1 MNASHTAAPS
11 TASPSAV
18 PSQTSQTSRNS
29 PTTTASRS
37 TASSVE
43 RLAPWAFEAFVEANT
58 HDTAYRPPVVDGPVG
73 PTIVRN
79 GRELVNFASISFLD
93 LDRHV
98 PERRQFAEAALAHG
112 LSTSGSRMTQG
123 ICRPHQV
130 LEETI
135 ARHTGKEQAISFAS
149 GLLANIGFVNA
160 MSSSAHFDAGIEVS
174 NHDTVFVVDRD
185 VHWSIWKG
193 LEGLRYGRNVH
204 AFRHNDVADL
214 ARILDRV
221 RARKTV
227 KTVVIAESIY
237 SADGTMGPIVEILDE
252 CDRHGAVS
260 MIDDANGFM
269 VYGPENRPYAR
280 EAAAIRE
287 RADFVM
293 VSLSKSIGLE
303 GGAIAG
309 PAAAIDAFELL
320 SGTSMFTAAIQP
332 PTAYLAE
339 RTIEALAGD
348 PAVVDDYL
356 AHAARFRRQMHEAD
370 TPTTP
375 TESYMLSV
383 PIGSDAAA
391 LQMREWFVD
400 DGYLVPVFS
409 YPAVSRNQA
418 LLRLF
423 PHAGHTEEQL
433 DGFLRTLLTY
443 RRRLGV

>member
-1 MNASHTAAPS
+1 M
-11 TASPSAV
+11 
-18 PSQTSQTSRNS
+18 
-29 PTTTASRS
+29 TASRAS
-37 TASSVE
+37 TPSGD
-43 RLAPWAFEAFVEANT
+43 RLAPWAFAAFVEANT

-73 PTIVRN
+73 PTITRN

-93 LDRHV
+93 LGRHV
-98 PERRQFAEAALAHG
+98 PVRRHFADGALAHG

-130 LEETI
+130 LEERI
-135 ARHTGKEQAISFAS
+135 ARHTGKERAISFAT
-149 GLLANIGFVNA
+149 GLLANIGFVHA
-160 MSSSAHFDAGIEVS
+160 MSSSAHFDTGVEVR

-193 LEGLRYGRNVH
+193 LQGFDYGRNVH
-204 AFRHNDVADL
+204 AFRHNDVSDL
-214 ARILDRV
+214 ARVLNQV
-221 RARKTV
+221 SAS

-269 VYGPENRPYAR
+269 VYGPGHRPYAR

-293 VSLSKSIGLE
+293 VSLSKAIGLE

-332 PTAYLAE
+332 PTAYAAE
-339 RTIEALAGD
+339 RTIAALADD
-348 PAVVDDYL
+348 PRIVDDYL
-356 AHAARFRRQMHEAD
+356 AHAARLRHQMHEAG
-370 TPTTP
+370 TATTP

-383 PIGSDAAA
+383 PVGDDAAA
-391 LQMREWFVD
+391 LQMREWFVE

-409 YPAVSRNQA
+409 YPAVTRNQA

-423 PHAGHTEEQL
+423 PHAGHTEEQM

-443 RRRLGV
+443 RRRLGL

>member
-1 MNASHTAAPS
+1 MTTSRTAAPS
-11 TASPSAV
+11 V
-18 PSQTSQTSRNS
+18 D
-29 PTTTASRS
+29 
-37 TASSVE
+37 
-43 RLAPWAFEAFVEANT
+43 RLAPWAFAAFVEANT

-73 PTIVRN
+73 PTIVQG

-93 LDRHV
+93 LERHIPV
-98 PERRQFAEAALAHG
+98 REHFAAGALAHG

-123 ICRPHQV
+123 ICRPHQL
-130 LEETI
+130 LEETV
-135 ARHTGKEQAISFAS
+135 ARHTGKERAISFAT
-149 GLLANIGFVNA
+149 GLLANIGFVHA
-160 MSSSAHFDAGIEVS
+160 MSSAAHFDAGIEVR
-174 NHDTVFVVDRD
+174 NRDTVFVVDRD

-204 AFRHNDVADL
+204 AFRHNDVAHL
-214 ARILDRV
+214 TRVLDRV
-221 RARKTV
+221 PPG

-237 SADGTMGPIVEILDE
+237 SADGTMGPIADILDA

-269 VYGPENRPYAR
+269 VYGPEHRPYAR

-293 VSLSKSIGLE
+293 VSLSKAIGLE
-303 GGAIAG
+303 GGVIAG
-309 PAAAIDAFELL
+309 PASAVDAFELL

-332 PTAYLAE
+332 PTAHAAT
-339 RTIEALAGD
+339 RTIDALADD
-348 PAVVDDYL
+348 PRIVDDYL
-356 AHAARFRRQMHEAD
+356 AHASRLRHQMHEAG

-375 TESYMLSV
+375 TDSYMLSV

-391 LQMREWFVD
+391 LQMREWFVE

-423 PHAGHTEEQL
+423 PHAGHTEEQM

>member
-1 MNASHTAAPS
+1 M
-11 TASPSAV
+11 
-18 PSQTSQTSRNS
+18 
-29 PTTTASRS
+29 
-37 TASSVE
+37 
-43 RLAPWAFEAFVEANT
+43 
-58 HDTAYRPPVVDGPVG
+58 VDGPVG

-98 PERRQFAEAALAHG
+98 PARRHFAEAAIAHG

-135 ARHTGKEQAISFAS
+135 ARHTGKERAISFAT
-149 GLLANIGFVNA
+149 GLLANIGFVHA
-160 MSSSAHFDAGIEVS
+160 MSSSAYFDTGIEVR
-174 NHDTVFVVDRD
+174 NRDTVFVVDRD

-193 LEGLRYGRNVH
+193 LEGLGYGRNVH

-214 ARILDRV
+214 AAILGRIQSR
-221 RARKTV
+221 

-269 VYGPENRPYAR
+269 VYGAENRPYAR
-280 EAAAIRE
+280 EAVAIRE

-293 VSLSKSIGLE
+293 VSLSKAIGLE

-332 PTAYLAE
+332 PTAYLAD
-339 RTIEALAGD
+339 RTIDVLAD
-348 PAVVDDYL
+348 HPEIVDDYL
-356 AHAARFRRQMHEAD
+356 AHAARLRRQMHAIG
-370 TPTTP
+370 TMTTP

-383 PIGSDAAA
+383 PIGADAAA
-391 LQMREWFVD
+391 LQMREWFVE

-423 PHAGHTEEQL
+423 PHAGHTEAQM
-433 DGFLRTLLTY
+433 DGFLRTLLIY
-443 RRRLGV
+443 RRRLGL

>member
-1 MNASHTAAPS
+1 MT
-11 TASPSAV
+11 TSPIRTR
-18 PSQTSQTSRNS
+18 TSD
-29 PTTTASRS
+29 
-37 TASSVE
+37 
-43 RLAPWAFEAFVEANT
+43 RLAPWAFAEFVAANT
-58 HDTAYRPPVVDGPVG
+58 HETAYRPPVVDGPVG

-93 LDRHV
+93 LQRHTPV
-98 PERRQFAEAALAHG
+98 QRHFAEGAHTHG

-130 LEETI
+130 LEDTI
-135 ARHTGKEQAISFAS
+135 ARHTGKERAISFAT

-160 MSSSAHFDAGIEVS
+160 MGSSAQFDTGIEV
-174 NHDTVFVVDRD
+174 NNRDTVFVADRD

-193 LEGLRYGRNVH
+193 LEGHGYGRNVH

-214 ARILDRV
+214 ARVLDRIT
-221 RARKTV
+221 ASKI
-227 KTVVIAESIY
+227 VVIAESIY

-252 CDRHGAVS
+252 CDRHGAIS

-269 VYGPENRPYAR
+269 VYGPEHRPYAR

-293 VSLSKSIGLE
+293 VSLSKAIGLE

-332 PTAYLAE
+332 PTAHAAVH
-339 RTIEALAGD
+339 TIEALAD
-348 PAVVDDYL
+348 NPKIVDDYL
-356 AHAARFRRQMHEAD
+356 AHAARLRRQMHEIG

-375 TESYMLSV
+375 TDSYMLSV

-391 LQMREWFVD
+391 LQMREWFVE

-409 YPAVSRNQA
+409 YPAVARNQA

-423 PHAGHTEEQL
+423 PHAGHTEEQM

-443 RRRLGV
+443 RRRLGL

>member
-1 MNASHTAAPS
+1 MTASHTPAP
-11 TASPSAV
+11 TAD
-18 PSQTSQTSRNS
+18 
-29 PTTTASRS
+29 
-37 TASSVE
+37 
-43 RLAPWAFEAFVEANT
+43 RLAPWAFAAFVEANT

-93 LDRHV
+93 LERHIPV
-98 PERRQFAEAALAHG
+98 QRHFAQGALAHG

-123 ICRPHQV
+123 ICRPHQE

-135 ARHTGKEQAISFAS
+135 ARRTGKERAISFAT
-149 GLLANIGFVNA
+149 GLLANIGFVHA
-160 MSSSAHFDAGIEVS
+160 MSSSAHFDAGIEVH

-193 LEGLRYGRNVH
+193 LEGLGYSRKAH

-214 ARILDRV
+214 DRVLDRV
-221 RARKTV
+221 RAP

-237 SADGTMGPIVEILDE
+237 SADGTMGPIVDILDA
-252 CDRHGAVS
+252 CDRHGAIS

-269 VYGPENRPYAR
+269 VYGPENRPYAA

-293 VSLSKSIGLE
+293 VSLSKAIGLE

-332 PTAYLAE
+332 PTAYAAK
-339 RTIEALAGD
+339 RTIDALADD
-348 PAVVDDYL
+348 PRIVDDYL
-356 AHAARFRRQMHEAD
+356 AHAARLRRQMREAG

-391 LQMREWFVD
+391 LQMREWFVA

-423 PHAGHTEEQL
+423 PHAGHTEEQME
-433 DGFLRTLLTY
+433 GFLDTLLTY
-443 RRRLGV
+443 RRRLGL

>member
-1 MNASHTAAPS
+1 MTAPHTAAPS
-11 TASPSAV
+11 V
-18 PSQTSQTSRNS
+18 D
-29 PTTTASRS
+29 
-37 TASSVE
+37 
-43 RLAPWAFEAFVEANT
+43 RLAPWAFAAFVEANT
-58 HDTAYRPPVVDGPVG
+58 HDSAYRPPVVDGPVG
-73 PTIVRN
+73 PTILRN

-93 LDRHV
+93 LARHIPV
-98 PERRQFAEAALAHG
+98 QRHFAEGALAHG

-135 ARHTGKEQAISFAS
+135 ARHTGKERAITFAT
-149 GLLANIGFVNA
+149 GLLANIGFVHA
-160 MSSSAHFDAGIEVS
+160 MSSSAHFDAGIEVR

-185 VHWSIWKG
+185 VHWSVWKG
-193 LEGLRYGRNVH
+193 LEGLGYGRRVH
-204 AFRHNDVADL
+204 AFRHNDASDL
-214 ARILDRV
+214 ARVLG
-221 RARKTV
+221 RAKAP

-252 CDRHGAVS
+252 CDRHGAIS

-293 VSLSKSIGLE
+293 VSLSKAIGLE

-332 PTAYLAE
+332 PTAHTAH
-339 RTIEALAGD
+339 RTIEALAD
-348 PAVVDDYL
+348 KPEIVDDYL
-356 AHAARFRRQMHEAD
+356 AHAARLRRQIHESG

-375 TESYMLSV
+375 TDSYMLSV
-383 PIGSDAAA
+383 PIGNDAAA
-391 LQMREWFVD
+391 LQMREWFID

-423 PHAGHTEEQL
+423 PHAGHTEEQM
-433 DGFLRTLLTY
+433 DGFLRTLFTY
-443 RRRLGV
+443 RRRLGL

>member
-1 MNASHTAAPS
+1 M
-11 TASPSAV
+11 TASPAPA
-18 PSQTSQTSRNS
+18 PS
-29 PTTTASRS
+29 
-37 TASSVE
+37 VD
-43 RLAPWAFEAFVEANT
+43 RLAPWAFAAFVEANT
-58 HDTAYRPPVVDGPVG
+58 HDTQYRPPVVDGPIG

-93 LDRHV
+93 LERHIPV
-98 PERRQFAEAALAHG
+98 RRHFAEGALAHG

-135 ARHTGKEQAISFAS
+135 ARRTGKERAISFAT
-149 GLLANIGFVNA
+149 GLLANIGFVHA
-160 MSSSAHFDAGIEVS
+160 MSSSAQFDTGIEVR
-174 NHDTVFVVDRD
+174 NNDTVFVVDRD

-193 LEGLRYGRNVH
+193 LEGLGYGRRVH

-214 ARILDRV
+214 GAVLERV
-221 RARKTV
+221 RTR

-237 SADGTMGPIVEILDE
+237 SADGTMGPIVEILDA
-252 CDRHGAVS
+252 CDRHGAIS

-293 VSLSKSIGLE
+293 VSLSKAIGLE
-303 GGAIAG
+303 GGALAG

-332 PTAYLAE
+332 PTAHAAE
-339 RTIEALAGD
+339 RTIEALAAD
-348 PAVVDDYL
+348 PTIVDDYL
-356 AHAARFRRQMHEAD
+356 AHAARLRRQIHEGG

-375 TESYMLSV
+375 TESYMLSM
-383 PIGSDAAA
+383 PIGNDAAA
-391 LQMREWFVD
+391 LQMREWFVE

-409 YPAVSRNQA
+409 YPAVARNQA

-423 PHAGHTEEQL
+423 PHAGHTEEQM
-433 DGFLRTLLTY
+433 DAFLRTLLTY
-443 RRRLGV
+443 RRRLGL

>member
-1 MNASHTAAPS
+1 MTVSHTAAPS
-11 TASPSAV
+11 AD
-18 PSQTSQTSRNS
+18 
-29 PTTTASRS
+29 
-37 TASSVE
+37 
-43 RLAPWAFEAFVEANT
+43 RLAPWAFAAFVEANT
-58 HDTAYRPPVVDGPVG
+58 HDTSYRPPVVDGPVG

-93 LDRHV
+93 LERHIPV
-98 PERRQFAEAALAHG
+98 RRHFAEGALAHG

-130 LEETI
+130 LEETL
-135 ARHTGKEQAISFAS
+135 ARHTGKEQAITFAT
-149 GLLANIGFVNA
+149 GLLANIGFVHA
-160 MSSSAHFDAGIEVS
+160 MSSSAHFDAGIEVR

-185 VHWSIWKG
+185 MHWSIWKG
-193 LEGLRYGRNVH
+193 LEGLAYGRSVH
-204 AFRHNDVADL
+204 AFRHNDVSDL
-214 ARILDRV
+214 ARVLNRV
-221 RARKTV
+221 TAR

-237 SADGTMGPIVEILDE
+237 SADGTMGPIVEILDL
-252 CDRHGAVS
+252 CDRHGAIS

-269 VYGPENRPYAR
+269 VYGPDHRPYAR

-293 VSLSKSIGLE
+293 VSLSKAVGLE

-309 PAAAIDAFELL
+309 PSAAIDAFELL

-332 PTAYLAE
+332 PTAYAAT
-339 RTIEALAGD
+339 RTIDALARQ
-348 PAVVDDYL
+348 PAIVDDYL
-356 AHAARFRRQMHEAD
+356 AHAARLRRQMHEAG

-383 PIGSDAAA
+383 PIGNDAAA
-391 LQMREWFVD
+391 LQMREWFVE

-409 YPAVSRNQA
+409 YPAVARNQA
-418 LLRLF
+418 VLRLF
-423 PHAGHTEEQL
+423 PHAGHTEEQME
-433 DGFLRTLLTY
+433 GFLRTLLTY

>member
-1 MNASHTAAPS
+1 MTASHIAT
-11 TASPSAV
+11 
-18 PSQTSQTSRNS
+18 Q
-29 PTTTASRS
+29 
-37 TASSVE
+37 SVD
-43 RLAPWAFEAFVEANT
+43 RLAPWAFGAFVEANT

-93 LDRHV
+93 LERHV
-98 PERRQFAEAALAHG
+98 PVQRHFAEGALAHG

-130 LEETI
+130 LEDTI
-135 ARHTGKEQAISFAS
+135 ARHTGKERAISFAT
-149 GLLANIGFVNA
+149 GLLANIGFVHA
-160 MSSSAHFDAGIEVS
+160 MSSSAHFDAGIEVR

-193 LEGLRYGRNVH
+193 LEGLDYGRNVH
-204 AFRHNDVADL
+204 AFRHNDVSDL
-214 ARILDRV
+214 ARILERV
-221 RARKTV
+221 SAR

-237 SADGTMGPIVEILDE
+237 SADGTMGPIVDILDA
-252 CDRHGAVS
+252 CDRHGAIS

-293 VSLSKSIGLE
+293 VSLSKAIGLE

-309 PAAAIDAFELL
+309 PATAIDAFELL

-332 PTAYLAE
+332 PTAYTAT
-339 RTIEALAGD
+339 RTIDTLAD
-348 PAVVDDYL
+348 EPAIVDDYL

-383 PIGSDAAA
+383 PIGNDAAA
-391 LQMREWFVD
+391 LQMREWFVE

-409 YPAVSRNQA
+409 YPAVSRNRA

-423 PHAGHTEEQL
+423 PHAGHTEEQM
-433 DGFLRTLLTY
+433 DGFLCTLLTY
-443 RRRLGV
+443 RRRLGI

>member
-1 MNASHTAAPS
+1 M
-11 TASPSAV
+11 
-18 PSQTSQTSRNS
+18 
-29 PTTTASRS
+29 TASRS
-37 TASSVE
+37 ADPSTD
-43 RLAPWAFEAFVEANT
+43 RLAPWAFAAFVEANT

-73 PTIVRN
+73 PTIHRN

-93 LDRHV
+93 LERHLPV
-98 PERRQFAEAALAHG
+98 RGHFAEGARTHG

-123 ICRPHQV
+123 ICRPHRV

-135 ARHTGKEQAISFAS
+135 ARHTGKEQAISFAT
-149 GLLANIGFVNA
+149 GLLANIGFVHA
-160 MSSSAHFDAGIEVS
+160 MSSSAHFDTGIEVR

-193 LEGLRYGRNVH
+193 LQGLAYGRHVH
-204 AFRHNDVADL
+204 AFQHNDVADL

-221 RARKTV
+221 RSGGRGR

-269 VYGPENRPYAR
+269 VYGPEHRPYAR

-293 VSLSKSIGLE
+293 VSLSKAVGLE

-309 PAAAIDAFELL
+309 PAPAIDAFELL

-332 PTAYLAE
+332 PTAHAAE
-339 RTIEALAGD
+339 RTIAALADD
-348 PAVVDDYL
+348 PRIVDDYL
-356 AHAARFRRQMHEAD
+356 AHAARLRRRMHEAG

-375 TESYMLSV
+375 TDSYMLSV
-383 PIGSDAAA
+383 PVGSDAAA
-391 LQMREWFVD
+391 LQMREWFVG

-409 YPAVSRNQA
+409 YPAVPRNQA
-418 LLRLF
+418 LLRVF
-423 PHAGHTEEQL
+423 PHEGHTEEQV
-433 DGFLRTLLTY
+433 DGFLETLLDY
-443 RRRLGV
+443 RRRLAV

>member
-1 MNASHTAAPS
+1 MTASHTPAP
-11 TASPSAV
+11 TV
-18 PSQTSQTSRNS
+18 D
-29 PTTTASRS
+29 
-37 TASSVE
+37 
-43 RLAPWAFEAFVEANT
+43 RLAPWAFAAFVEANT

-73 PTIVRN
+73 PTVVRD

-93 LDRHV
+93 LERHIPV
-98 PERRQFAEAALAHG
+98 QRHFAQGALAHG

-135 ARHTGKEQAISFAS
+135 ARHTGKERAISFAT
-149 GLLANIGFVNA
+149 GLLANIGFVHA
-160 MSSSAHFDAGIEVS
+160 MSSSAHFDAGIEVH
-174 NHDTVFVVDRD
+174 NHDTVFVADRD

-193 LEGLRYGRNVH
+193 LEGLGYGRKAH

-214 ARILDRV
+214 ARVLDRV
-221 RARKTV
+221 RAP

-252 CDRHGAVS
+252 CDRHGAIS

-269 VYGPENRPYAR
+269 VYGPENRPYAA

-293 VSLSKSIGLE
+293 VSLSKAIGLE

-332 PTAYLAE
+332 PTAYAAQH
-339 RTIEALAGD
+339 TIDALAD
-348 PAVVDDYL
+348 EPRIVDDYL
-356 AHAARFRRQMHEAD
+356 AHAARLRRQMREAG

-383 PIGSDAAA
+383 PVGSDAAA
-391 LQMREWFVD
+391 LQMREWFVR

-409 YPAVSRNQA
+409 YPAVARNQA

-423 PHAGHTEEQL
+423 PHAGHTEEQME
-433 DGFLRTLLTY
+433 GFLDTLLTY
-443 RRRLGV
+443 RRRLGL

>member
-1 MNASHTAAPS
+1 
-11 TASPSAV
+11 V
-18 PSQTSQTSRNS
+18 D
-29 PTTTASRS
+29 
-37 TASSVE
+37 
-43 RLAPWAFEAFVEANT
+43 RLAPWAFAAFVEANT

-73 PTIVRN
+73 PTIVQG

-93 LDRHV
+93 LERHIPV
-98 PERRQFAEAALAHG
+98 RRHFAEGALAHG

-135 ARHTGKEQAISFAS
+135 ARRTGKERAISFAT
-149 GLLANIGFVNA
+149 GLLANIGFVTA
-160 MSSSAHFDAGIEVS
+160 MSSSAHFDTGIAVS
-174 NHDTVFVVDRD
+174 NHDTVFVADRD

-193 LEGLRYGRNVH
+193 LEGLGYGRNVH

-214 ARILDRV
+214 ARILDRIPTGEN
-221 RARKTV
+221 RKI
-227 KTVVIAESIY
+227 VVTAESIY

-252 CDRHGAVS
+252 CDRHGAIS

-293 VSLSKSIGLE
+293 VSLSKAIGLE

-332 PTAYLAE
+332 PTAHAAE
-339 RTIEALAGD
+339 RTIEALAD
-348 PAVVDDYL
+348 NPAIVDDYL
-356 AHAARFRRQMHEAD
+356 AHAARLRRQIHD
-370 TPTTP
+370 SGTPTTP

-391 LQMREWFVD
+391 LQMREWFVE

-433 DGFLRTLLTY
+433 DGFLRTLVTY
-443 RRRLGV
+443 QRRLGI

>member
-1 MNASHTAAPS
+1 MTASHIPAT
-11 TASPSAV
+11 SAD
-18 PSQTSQTSRNS
+18 
-29 PTTTASRS
+29 
-37 TASSVE
+37 
-43 RLAPWAFEAFVEANT
+43 RLAPWAFDAFVEANT
-58 HDTAYRPPVVDGPVG
+58 HETAYRPPVVDGPVG

-93 LDRHV
+93 LERHLPV
-98 PERRQFAEAALAHG
+98 RRHFTEGAYAHG

-135 ARHTGKEQAISFAS
+135 ARRTGKERAISFAT
-149 GLLANIGFVNA
+149 GLLANIGFVHA
-160 MSSSAHFDAGIEVS
+160 MSSSAHFDAGIEVR

-193 LEGLRYGRNVH
+193 VEGLGYGRGVH
-204 AFRHNDVADL
+204 AFRHNDVSDL
-214 ARILDRV
+214 ARVLGRV

-227 KTVVIAESIY
+227 VIAESVY
-237 SADGTMGPIVEILDE
+237 SADGTMGPIVEILDA
-252 CDRHGAVS
+252 CDRHGAIS

-269 VYGPENRPYAR
+269 VYGPEHRPYAR
-280 EAAAIRE
+280 EAAAIRD

-293 VSLSKSIGLE
+293 VSLSKAIGLE

-332 PTAYLAE
+332 PTAHAAD
-339 RTIEALAGD
+339 RTIEVLAAE
-348 PAVVDDYL
+348 PEIVDDYL
-356 AHAARFRRQMHEAD
+356 AHAARLRRQMHEAG

-375 TESYMLSV
+375 TDSYMLSV
-383 PIGSDAAA
+383 PIGNDAAA
-391 LQMREWFVD
+391 LQMREWFVE

-423 PHAGHTEEQL
+423 PHAGHTEEQME
-433 DGFLRTLLTY
+433 GFLRTLLGY
-443 RRRLGV
+443 RRRMGV

>member
-1 MNASHTAAPS
+1 MTVSHTPV
-11 TASPSAV
+11 PSAD
-18 PSQTSQTSRNS
+18 
-29 PTTTASRS
+29 
-37 TASSVE
+37 
-43 RLAPWAFEAFVEANT
+43 RLAPWAFAAFVEANT

-73 PTIVRN
+73 PTIVRG

-93 LDRHV
+93 LERHIPV
-98 PERRQFAEAALAHG
+98 RRHFAEGALAHG

-135 ARHTGKEQAISFAS
+135 ARRTGKERAISFAT

-160 MSSSAHFDAGIEVS
+160 MSSSAHFDTGIEVR

-185 VHWSIWKG
+185 VHWSVWKG
-193 LEGLRYGRNVH
+193 LEGLGYGRNVH
-204 AFRHNDVADL
+204 AFRHNDVSDL

-221 RARKTV
+221 RAG

-237 SADGTMGPIVEILDE
+237 SADGTMGPITEILDE
-252 CDRHGAVS
+252 CDRHGAIS

-269 VYGPENRPYAR
+269 VYGPEHRPYAR

-293 VSLSKSIGLE
+293 VSLSKAIGLE

-332 PTAYLAE
+332 PTAHAAT
-339 RTIEALAGD
+339 RTIEALAAD
-348 PAVVDDYL
+348 PAIVDDYL
-356 AHAARFRRQMHEAD
+356 AHAARLRRQMHEAG
-370 TPTTP
+370 TATTP

-383 PIGSDAAA
+383 PIGNDAAA
-391 LQMREWFVD
+391 LQMREWFVA

-418 LLRLF
+418 MLRLF

-433 DGFLRTLLTY
+433 DGFLRTLTTY
-443 RRRLGV
+443 RRHLGV

>member
-1 MNASHTAAPS
+1 MTASHTAPPS
-11 TASPSAV
+11 V
-18 PSQTSQTSRNS
+18 D
-29 PTTTASRS
+29 
-37 TASSVE
+37 
-43 RLAPWAFEAFVEANT
+43 RLAPWAFGAFVEANT
-58 HDTAYRPPVVDGPVG
+58 HDTAYRPPVVDGSIG
-73 PTIVRN
+73 PTIIQG

-93 LDRHV
+93 LERHV
-98 PERRQFAEAALAHG
+98 PVQRHFAEGARTHG

-123 ICRPHQV
+123 ICRPHHD

-135 ARHTGKEQAISFAS
+135 ARHTGKEQAISFAT
-149 GLLANIGFVNA
+149 GLLANIGFVHA
-160 MSSSAHFDAGIEVS
+160 MSSSAHFDAGIEVR

-193 LEGLRYGRNVH
+193 LEGLGYGRSVH
-204 AFRHNDVADL
+204 AFRHNDVSDL
-214 ARILDRV
+214 ARILNRV
-221 RARKTV
+221 RTR

-252 CDRHGAVS
+252 CDRHGAIS

-269 VYGPENRPYAR
+269 VYGPENRPYAH

-293 VSLSKSIGLE
+293 VSLSKAIGLE

-309 PAAAIDAFELL
+309 PAVAIDAFELL

-332 PTAYLAE
+332 PTAYAAKH
-339 RTIEALAGD
+339 TIDALAGN
-348 PAVVDDYL
+348 PRIVDDYL
-356 AHAARFRRQMHEAD
+356 AHAARLRRQMHEAD

-375 TESYMLSV
+375 TDSYMLSV
-383 PIGSDAAA
+383 PIGNDAAA
-391 LQMREWFVD
+391 LQMREWFVE

-423 PHAGHTEEQL
+423 PHEGHTEEQM

>member
-1 MNASHTAAPS
+1 MTATPAP
-11 TASPSAV
+11 A
-18 PSQTSQTSRNS
+18 Q
-29 PTTTASRS
+29 
-37 TASSVE
+37 SVD
-43 RLAPWAFEAFVEANT
+43 RLAPWAFAAFVEANT
-58 HDTAYRPPVVDGPVG
+58 HDTAYRPPVVEGPVG

-93 LDRHV
+93 LERHV
-98 PERRQFAEAALAHG
+98 PVRRHFAEGARLHG

-135 ARHTGKEQAISFAS
+135 ARHTGKERAISFAT
-149 GLLANIGFVNA
+149 GLLANIGFVHA

-193 LEGLRYGRNVH
+193 LEGLEYGRKVH
-204 AFRHNDVADL
+204 AFRHNDPADL
-214 ARILDRV
+214 SRILERV
-221 RARKTV
+221 STR

-237 SADGTMGPIVEILDE
+237 SADGTMGPVVEILDA
-252 CDRHGAVS
+252 CDRHGAIS

-293 VSLSKSIGLE
+293 VSLSKAIGLE

-309 PAAAIDAFELL
+309 PASAVDAFELL

-332 PTAYLAE
+332 PTAYAAT
-339 RTIEALAGD
+339 RTIDALAAD
-348 PAVVDDYL
+348 PGIVDDYL
-356 AHAARFRRQMHEAD
+356 AHAARFRRQMHEAG

-375 TESYMLSV
+375 TDSYMLSV
-383 PIGSDAAA
+383 PIGNDAAA
-391 LQMREWFVD
+391 LQMREWFAE

-409 YPAVSRNQA
+409 YPAVTRNQA

-423 PHAGHTEEQL
+423 PHAGHTEEQM
-433 DGFLRTLLTY
+433 DGFLRTLLAY
-443 RRRLGV
+443 RERLGV